1 MEFTSDM
8 FPRGMTK
15 QLVEDRT
22 KLVERFVECY
32 YISEDELEALYS
44 KYYTEDEH
52 KRTTGAYLWWDN
64 KGNRIVSKTP
74 VEGCSRYG
82 RYMHQFGEIRN
93 LIWRMITRY
102 NLQDERTYQ
111 QCKDEL
117 KAAILYWHIFNNADD
132 EYLDWE
138 KAKKDLKI
146 RCLSHDKWNLDPIT
160 DKDYENAE
168 LYIMQHK
175 HDNKLED

>member
-1 MEFTSDM
+1 MEFTPDM

-32 YISEDELEALYS
+32 YISEDELE
-44 KYYTEDEH
+44 KYYSFY
-52 KRTTGAYLWWDN
+52 RTKEFNKCFTGNPDWKLFKNSDGTTTKYRN
-64 KGNRIVSKTP
+64 Q
-74 VEGCSRYG
+74 

-102 NLQDERTYQ
+102 NLQDERTYK

-117 KAAILYWHIFNNADD
+117 KTAILYWHIFNNAQ
-132 EYLDWE
+132 EECLDWE

-175 HDNKLED
+175 HDKKLED